1 MLKVDEKLKKYI
13 EEKILPLYEENNIGG
28 HGKAHIEAVI
38 ARSFE
43 LIEEFEELKKLD
55 SNMVYVIAAFHDIGY
70 KTNPDEHEEESAKIF
85 KSNTEIATF
94 FNAEQINIMA
104 EAIAQHRASLNGEPN
119 SDYGKLVSSADREI
133 SVENVLKRSISF
145 QRDKHKHENPTDR
158 QIIEYSYKKL
168 SSKYGKSGYAKMYY
182 QDQKYLDY
190 LKQMQEI
197 LENKEKF
204 IQAELKIM
212 NENLRMNKIIV
223 EVGSTCTKVDRYDG
237 DKIEK
242 LEGVTIQF
250 KKHYNEDKGLRE
262 SDVKELIKSVNELKA
277 ISEDIYV
284 CGTSIFRT
292 LENTEKENFLKRF
305 KNETGYEF
313 NIISQESENELT
325 VFGTTRFVN
334 DKVCVF
340 IGGGGSTE
348 IAIYDKE
355 IKETVNTKL
364 GVIDV
369 MQKFPDLA
377 EDYAKTELE
386 KVKGFI
392 KERLNIPKDKSD
404 ILILAGGGH
413 EKFARYSGI
422 KYEENTLYNDKAS
435 PIMMDIETRK
445 KETER
450 YYKAISLDEIRNR
463 VKDPEWWYA
472 TRAMSAFALVVAE
485 AIGAKYIVPT
495 DIAMAYGILEKNM

>member
-1 MLKVDEKLKKYI
+1 MD
-13 EEKILPLYEENNIGG
+13 
-28 HGKAHIEAVI
+28 
-38 ARSFE
+38 
-43 LIEEFEELKKLD
+43 
-55 SNMVYVIAAFHDIGY
+55 
-70 KTNPDEHEEESAKIF
+70 
-85 KSNTEIATF
+85 
-94 FNAEQINIMA
+94 
-104 EAIAQHRASLNGEPN
+104 
-119 SDYGKLVSSADREI
+119 
-133 SVENVLKRSISF
+133 
-145 QRDKHKHENPTDR
+145 
-158 QIIEYSYKKL
+158 
-168 SSKYGKSGYAKMYY
+168 
-182 QDQKYLDY
+182 
-190 LKQMQEI
+190 
-197 LENKEKF
+197 
-204 IQAELKIM
+204 
-212 NENLRMNKIIV
+212 KIIV
-223 EVGSTCTKVDRYDG
+223 EVGSTCTKVDKFDG
-237 DKIEK
+237 NNIEK

-250 KKHYNEDKGLRE
+250 KKHYNEDKCLRE
-262 SDVKELIKSVNELKA
+262 SDVKELIKSVNGLKS

-292 LENTEKENFLKRF
+292 LDDSEKEKFLERF
-305 KNETGYEF
+305 KNETGYDF

-355 IKETVNTKL
+355 IKESVNTKI

-369 MQKFPDLA
+369 MQEFPDLA
-377 EDYAKTELE
+377 EDYATTELE
-386 KVKGFI
+386 KVKSFI
-392 KERLNIPKDKSD
+392 KERLNLPKEKAD

-422 KYEENTLYNDKAS
+422 KYEENTLYNDNAS

-450 YYKAISLDEIRNR
+450 YYKSISLDEIRQR
-463 VKDPEWWYA
+463 VKDPDWWYA

-495 DIAMAYGILEKNM
+495 DIAMVYGILEKEEI